1 MNRTP
6 ADIVYR
12 SYLKTI
18 MRHGELVTTRNAD
31 TYRVFD
37 LETIKFTKTPFIT
50 SRKIAW
56 KKALREMEWFLS
68 GDSKCPDEL
77 LDWWQ
82 GQLSPEGNLWAGYG
96 DQFRRFTGVNTEG
109 TPKLYDQIGFIQ
121 MALKHNP
128 NSRRIILTSWNP
140 YDMANITEIN
150 QNLNT
155 PTCCHNTL
163 TQFFVSNGSLHM
175 RTYQRSADMLL
186 GVPHNWIQSWAMLMW
201 FAHHAGLR
209 VGSMLWDF
217 GDAHIYREP
226 THQTVVDAILS
237 EQLSGGFAP
246 IELQYTP
253 TSEAFLASDFT
264 LVGEIPAPAS
274 SIRPTLL

>member
-1 MNRTP
+1 
-6 ADIVYR
+6 
-12 SYLKTI
+12 
-18 MRHGELVTTRNAD
+18 
-31 TYRVFD
+31 
-37 LETIKFTKTPFIT
+37 
-50 SRKIAW
+50 
-56 KKALREMEWFLS
+56 
-68 GDSKCPDEL
+68 
-77 LDWWQ
+77 
-82 GQLSPEGNLWAGYG
+82 
-96 DQFRRFTGVNTEG
+96 
-109 TPKLYDQIGFIQ
+109 
-121 MALKHNP
+121 
-128 NSRRIILTSWNP
+128 
-140 YDMANITEIN
+140 
-150 QNLNT
+150 
-155 PTCCHNTL
+155 
-163 TQFFVSNGSLHM
+163 
-175 RTYQRSADMLL
+175 
-186 GVPHNWIQSWAMLMW
+186 MW